1 MKRSI
6 IIFSTIFLL
15 GCLALFLAGCSKTQY
30 KTAKIQ
36 KRPIVQTVDA
46 SGTVN
51 PVKTVNIGS
60 QVSGQIKEIYV
71 DYNSV
76 VKKGQLLAEI
86 DPSLF
91 QAQVDKAQGD
101 LWSAQANYQKIQ
113 STLDFDRKNYL
124 RYKKLYT
131 KNYVSKSDLDL
142 AESTYKADVAQ
153 LSAMSASIAQARATL
168 KNNLT
173 NLGYTKIISPV
184 DGVVVSKAVDVGQT
198 VAASFQTPELFVV
211 AQDLKEMQIEVSVS
225 EADIGKIK
233 AGQDA
238 TYTLDGYPDQVFDGK
253 VKQVRISSTTV
264 SNVVT
269 YTVVVSVENED
280 DILIPGMTANV
291 SIITMKKD
299 DVLCVPNKALK
310 FSPTEITGGK
320 KFKEQGIWII
330 KMPDYSNYSALKNF
344 ITKITEK
351 PAKPQRVAIKSG
363 ASDGEYTEVTSKD
376 IKEGDEV
383 IIGREG
389 EMDGKKGDFMPKR
402 MRAL

>member
-1 MKRSI
+1 MKRNI
-6 IIFSTIFLL
+6 IIISILALL
-15 GCLALFLAGCSKTQY
+15 GCLMFFTSGCSKSIYQS
-30 KTAKIQ
+30 AQIQ
-36 KRPIVQTVDA
+36 KRSIVQTVDA

-101 LWSAQANYQKIQ
+101 LWSAQANYQKIK
-113 STLDFDRKNYL
+113 STLDFDRKNYQ

-142 AESTYKADVAQ
+142 AESTYNADIAQ
-153 LSAMSASIAQARATL
+153 LNAMSASISQAQANL
-168 KNNLT
+168 QNNLT
-173 NLGYTKIISPV
+173 NLGYTKIVSPV
-184 DGVVVSKAVDVGQT
+184 DGVVISKAVDVGQT

-211 AQDLKEMQIEVSVS
+211 AQDLRQMQIEVSVS

-233 AGQDA
+233 AGQDV
-238 TYTLDGYPDQVFDGK
+238 TYTLDGYPDEVFMGT
-253 VKQVRISSTTV
+253 VKQVRISPTTV

-269 YTVVVSVENED
+269 YTVIVSVDNED

-291 SIITMKKD
+291 SIITMKKE
-299 DVLCVPNKALK
+299 DVLCVPNRALK

-320 KFKEQGIWII
+320 KYKEQGIWIVQNSRTNEKLSFGEKFI
-330 KMPDYSNYSALKNF
+330 NLFKNKSEKLER
-344 ITKITEK
+344 ISVKI
-351 PAKPQRVAIKSG
+351 G
-363 ASDGEYTEVTSKD
+363 ASDGDYTEVISD
-376 IKEGDEV
+376 ELREGDNV
-383 IIGREG
+383 VTGRIGDEDKR
-389 EMDGKKGDFMPKR
+389 KGDFMPK